1 MLTVVQIRA
10 LKPAERPY
18 KVADS
23 DGLYL
28 LVQPSGALLWR
39 FRYRCCGIERKLSLG
54 SFPDVTLVQAR
65 RKRDEAKAELDD
77 GIDPVEEKRQRR
89 LKAELAA
96 QTTFALV
103 AGEYI
108 EKMERE
114 GRSPATIKKARWFL
128 ELLDGIAKRPIA
140 AITPHELLD
149 VLKRVERRGHHET
162 ALRLRSFAGRVFRY
176 GFATLRTERNP
187 ADILRGA
194 LTVPRVKHHAAIVEP
209 KKVGDLL
216 RAIDGYTGRPETLH
230 ALRIAPHVF
239 LRPGELRQAKWSEID
254 FAEKVWRV
262 PAERMKMKQPHA
274 VPLSRQ
280 VLFLLQDLRSLA
292 RDSEFL
298 FPALHTT
305 KRCISDNTLNV
316 ALRRLGFENDEMTSH
331 GFRAMASTLLN
342 ESGLWHPDA
351 IERAL
356 AHGEKDKVR
365 AAYYRG
371 AHWAEWV
378 RMAQW
383 WSDYLDQLRIG
394 SAVIKGKFRKRAQG
408 RCPNTFFSAV
418 ALAATIFFRQ

>member
-1 MLTVVQIRA
+1 MLTVVQIQA
-10 LKPAERPY
+10 LKPAARPF
-18 KVADS
+18 KVFDS

-54 SFPDVTLVQAR
+54 SFPQVTLSQAR
-65 RKRDEAKAELDD
+65 RKRDEAKGELDD
-77 GIDPVEEKRQRR
+77 GIDPAEVKRQKR
-89 LKAELAA
+89 LEAELAA
-96 QTTFALV
+96 KTTFALV
-103 AGEYI
+103 ADEYI
-108 EKMERE
+108 QKMERE
-114 GRSPATIKKARWFL
+114 GRAPATIKKARWFL
-128 ELLDGIAKRPIA
+128 ELLGGIAKRPIA
-140 AITPHELLD
+140 SITPHELLD

-162 ALRLRSFAGRVFRY
+162 AVRLRAFAGRVFRY
-176 GFATLRTERNP
+176 GFATLRTEKNP

-194 LTVPRVKHHAAIVEP
+194 LTVPQVKHHAAIIEP
-209 KKVGDLL
+209 KKVGELL
-216 RAIDGYTGRPETLH
+216 RAIEEYKGRPETLH

-280 VLFLLQDLRSLA
+280 VLFILQDLRSIA
-292 RDSEFL
+292 RTSEFL

-305 KRCISDNTLNV
+305 RRPISDNTLNV
-316 ALRRLGFENDEMTSH
+316 ALRRLGFEHDEMTSH

-356 AHGEKDKVR
+356 AHGERDRVR
-365 AAYYRG
+365 AAYHRG
-371 AHWAEWV
+371 AHWNERV

-383 WSDYLDQLRIG
+383 WSDYLDQLRVG
-394 SAVIKGKFRKRAQG
+394 GKVIRGRFRKRG
-408 RCPNTFFSAV
+408 
-418 ALAATIFFRQ
+418 

>member
-1 MLTVVQIRA
+1 MLTVVQIKA
-10 LKPAERPY
+10 LKPAERPF
-18 KVADS
+18 KVSDS
-23 DGLYL
+23 DGLYV

-39 FRYRCCGIERKLSLG
+39 FRYRSSGIERKLSLG
-54 SFPDVTLVQAR
+54 SFPEVSLAQAR
-65 RKRDEAKAELDD
+65 RKRDEAKAELED
-77 GIDPVEEKRQRR
+77 GIDPVEEKRQSR

-96 QTTFALV
+96 QTTFGLV
-103 AGEYI
+103 AEEYI
-108 EKMERE
+108 QKMERE

-128 ELLDGIAKRPIA
+128 ELLAGIAKRPIA
-140 AITPHELLD
+140 LVTPHELLD

-162 ALRLRSFAGRVFRY
+162 ALRLRSFAGRVFSY

-194 LTVPRVKHHAAIVEP
+194 LTVPKVKHHAAIIEP
-209 KKVGDLL
+209 KKVGELL
-216 RAIDGYTGRPETLH
+216 RAIEEYKGRPETLH

-239 LRPGELRQAKWSEID
+239 LRPGELRQAKWDEID

-280 VLFLLQDLRSLA
+280 SLFILQDLRSLA
-292 RDSEFL
+292 RTSEYL

-305 KRCISDNTLNV
+305 KRPLSDNTLNV

-356 AHGEKDKVR
+356 AHGEKDRVR
-365 AAYYRG
+365 AAYHRG
-371 AHWAEWV
+371 AHWAERV

-394 SAVIKGKFRKRAQG
+394 GEVVKGKFRSRA
-408 RCPNTFFSAV
+408 
-418 ALAATIFFRQ
+418 

>member
-1 MLTVVQIRA
+1 MLTVVQIKA
-10 LKPAERPY
+10 LKPAERPF
-18 KVADS
+18 KVSDS
-23 DGLYL
+23 DGLYV

-39 FRYRCCGIERKLSLG
+39 FRYRSSGIERKLSLG
-54 SFPDVTLVQAR
+54 SFPEVSLAQAR
-65 RKRDEAKAELDD
+65 RKRDEAKAELED
-77 GIDPVEEKRQRR
+77 GIDPVEEKRQSR

-96 QTTFALV
+96 QTTFGLV
-103 AGEYI
+103 AEEYI
-108 EKMERE
+108 QKMERE

-128 ELLDGIAKRPIA
+128 ELLAGIANRPIA
-140 AITPHELLD
+140 LVTPHELLD

-194 LTVPRVKHHAAIVEP
+194 LTVPKVKHHAAIIEP
-209 KKVGDLL
+209 KKVGELL
-216 RAIDGYTGRPETLH
+216 RAIEDYRGRPETLH

-239 LRPGELRQAKWSEID
+239 LRPGELRQAKWDEID

-280 VLFLLQDLRSLA
+280 SLFILQDLRSLA
-292 RDSEFL
+292 RTSEYL

-305 KRCISDNTLNV
+305 KRPLSDNTLNV

-356 AHGEKDKVR
+356 AHGQKDRVR
-365 AAYYRG
+365 AAYHRG
-371 AHWAEWV
+371 AHWAERV

-394 SAVIKGKFRKRAQG
+394 GEVVKGRFRSRA
-408 RCPNTFFSAV
+408 
-418 ALAATIFFRQ
+418 

>member
-18 KVADS
+18 KVADA

-54 SFPDVTLVQAR
+54 SFPDVSLPQAR

-96 QTTFALV
+96 QTTFGLV
-103 AGEYI
+103 AEEYI
-108 EKMERE
+108 QKMERE
-114 GRSPATIKKARWFL
+114 GKSPATLKKARWFL
-128 ELLDGIAKRPIA
+128 ELLAGIAKRPIA
-140 AITPHELLD
+140 SVTPHELLD

-187 ADILRGA
+187 AEILRGA

-209 KKVGDLL
+209 KKVGELL
-216 RAIDGYTGRPETLH
+216 RAIDGYQGRPETLH

-254 FAEKVWRV
+254 FAEKVWHV
-262 PAERMKMKQPHA
+262 PAERMKMKQAHA

-280 VLFLLQDLRSLA
+280 VLYLLQDLRSLA
-292 RDSEFL
+292 RESEFL

-305 KRCISDNTLNV
+305 KRPLSDNTLNV
-316 ALRRLGFENDEMTSH
+316 ALRRLGFEHDEMTSH

-365 AAYYRG
+365 AAYHRG
-371 AHWAEWV
+371 AHWAERV

-394 SAVIKGKFRKRAQG
+394 GKVIKGKFRKRA
-408 RCPNTFFSAV
+408 
-418 ALAATIFFRQ
+418 

>member
-1 MLTVVQIRA
+1 MGPRTVQEAWPHATVMQIRS

-18 KVADS
+18 KVADA

-39 FRYRCCGIERKLSLG
+39 FRCRCCGIERKLSLG
-54 SFPDVTLVQAR
+54 SFPDVSLPQAR

-96 QTTFALV
+96 QTTFGLV
-103 AGEYI
+103 AEEYI
-108 EKMERE
+108 QKMERE
-114 GRSPATIKKARWFL
+114 GKSPATLKKARWFL
-128 ELLDGIAKRPIA
+128 ELLAGIVKRPIA
-140 AITPHELLD
+140 SVTPHELID

-209 KKVGDLL
+209 KKVGELL
-216 RAIDGYTGRPETLH
+216 RAIDGYQGRPETLH

-239 LRPGELRQAKWSEID
+239 LRPGELRQVKWSEID

-262 PAERMKMKQPHA
+262 PAERMKMKQAHA

-280 VLFLLQDLRSLA
+280 VLYLLQDLRSLA
-292 RDSEFL
+292 RESEFL

-305 KRCISDNTLNV
+305 KRPLSDNTLNV
-316 ALRRLGFENDEMTSH
+316 ALCRLGFEHDEMTSH

-342 ESGLWHPDA
+342 ESGSGIPTPLSARWPMA
-351 IERAL
+351 RRTRFARLTIAALIGRRECAWRSGGQIISTSFAL
-356 AHGEKDKVR
+356 AER
-365 AAYYRG
+365 
-371 AHWAEWV
+371 
-378 RMAQW
+378 
-383 WSDYLDQLRIG
+383 
-394 SAVIKGKFRKRAQG
+394 
-408 RCPNTFFSAV
+408 
-418 ALAATIFFRQ
+418 

>member
-1 MLTVVQIRA
+1 MLTVVQIQS
-10 LKPAERPY
+10 LKPAERPF
-18 KVADS
+18 KVFDS

-54 SFPDVTLVQAR
+54 SFPDVTLQQAR
-65 RKRDEAKAELDD
+65 RKRDAAKGELED
-77 GIDPVEEKRQRR
+77 GIDPVEEKRQKR
-89 LKAELAA
+89 LQAELAA
-96 QTTFALV
+96 KTTFGLV
-103 AGEYI
+103 AEEYI
-108 EKMERE
+108 QKMERE
-114 GRSPATIKKARWFL
+114 ARAPATIKKARWFL
-128 ELLDGIAKRPIA
+128 ELLGCLSKRPIA
-140 AITPHELLD
+140 AVTPHELLD

-162 ALRLRSFAGRVFRY
+162 AVRLRAFAGRVFRY
-176 GFATLRTERNP
+176 GFATLRTEKNP

-209 KKVGDLL
+209 KKVGELL
-216 RAIDGYTGRPETLH
+216 RAIEDYKGRPETLY
-230 ALRIAPHVF
+230 ALRLAPHVF
-239 LRPGELRQAKWSEID
+239 LRPGELRQAKWTEID

-280 VLFLLQDLRSLA
+280 VLFILQDLRSLA
-292 RDSEFL
+292 RSSEFL

-305 KRCISDNTLNV
+305 KRPISENTMNV
-316 ALRRLGFENDEMTSH
+316 ALRRLGFEHDEMTSH

-356 AHGEKDKVR
+356 AHGEKDRVR
-365 AAYYRG
+365 AAYHRG
-371 AHWAEWV
+371 AHWNERV

-383 WSDYLDQLRIG
+383 WSDYLDQLKAG
-394 SAVIKGKFRKRAQG
+394 GKVIRGKFRKRA
-408 RCPNTFFSAV
+408 
-418 ALAATIFFRQ
+418 

>member
-54 SFPDVTLVQAR
+54 SFPDVSLVQAR

-77 GIDPVEEKRQRR
+77 GIDRVEEKRQRR

-103 AGEYI
+103 AEEYI
-108 EKMERE
+108 QKMERE

-230 ALRIAPHVF
+230 ALRVAPHVF

-365 AAYYRG
+365 AAYHRG
-371 AHWAEWV
+371 AHWAERV

-394 SAVIKGKFRKRAQG
+394 GAVIKGKFRKRA
-408 RCPNTFFSAV
+408 
-418 ALAATIFFRQ
+418 

>member
-18 KVADS
+18 KVADV

-54 SFPDVTLVQAR
+54 SFPDVSLVQAR

-96 QTTFALV
+96 QTTFELV
-103 AGEYI
+103 AEEYI
-108 EKMERE
+108 QKMERE
-114 GRSPATIKKARWFL
+114 GRSPATLKKARWFL
-128 ELLDGIAKRPIA
+128 ELLAGIAKRPIA
-140 AITPHELLD
+140 SVTPHELLD

-209 KKVGDLL
+209 KKVGELL

-280 VLFLLQDLRSLA
+280 VLYLLQDLRSLA
-292 RDSEFL
+292 RDSEYL

-305 KRCISDNTLNV
+305 KRPLSDNTLNV
-316 ALRRLGFENDEMTSH
+316 ALRRLGFEHDEMTSH

-356 AHGEKDKVR
+356 AHGERDRVR
-365 AAYYRG
+365 AAYHRG
-371 AHWAEWV
+371 AHWAERV

-383 WSDYLDQLRIG
+383 WSDYLDQLRVG
-394 SAVIKGKFRKRAQG
+394 GKVIKGKFRSRA
-408 RCPNTFFSAV
+408 
-418 ALAATIFFRQ
+418 

>member
-10 LKPAERPY
+10 LRPAERPY
-18 KVADS
+18 KVADV

-54 SFPDVTLVQAR
+54 SFPDVSLVQAR

-89 LKAELAA
+89 LKAGLAA
-96 QTTFALV
+96 QTTFAVV
-103 AGEYI
+103 AEEYI
-108 EKMERE
+108 QKMERE

-140 AITPHELLD
+140 SVTPHELLD

-194 LTVPRVKHHAAIVEP
+194 LTIPRVKHHAAIIEP
-209 KKVGDLL
+209 EKVGELL
-216 RAIDGYTGRPETLH
+216 RAIDNYSGRPETLH

-254 FAEKVWRV
+254 FADKVWRV

-280 VLFLLQDLRSLA
+280 VLYLLQDLRSLA

-305 KRCISDNTLNV
+305 KRPLSDNTLNV
-316 ALRRLGFENDEMTSH
+316 ALRRLGFDHDEMTSH

-356 AHGEKDKVR
+356 AHGQKDRVR
-365 AAYYRG
+365 AAYHRG
-371 AHWAEWV
+371 AHWAERV

-383 WSDYLDQLRIG
+383 WSDYLDQLRVGGQI
-394 SAVIKGKFRKRAQG
+394 IKGKFRKRA
-408 RCPNTFFSAV
+408 
-418 ALAATIFFRQ
+418 

>member
-18 KVADS
+18 KVADV

-103 AGEYI
+103 AEEYI

-365 AAYYRG
+365 AAYHRG
-371 AHWAEWV
+371 AHWAERV

-394 SAVIKGKFRKRAQG
+394 GAVIKGKFRKRA
-408 RCPNTFFSAV
+408 
-418 ALAATIFFRQ
+418 

>member
-18 KVADS
+18 KVADA

-77 GIDPVEEKRQRR
+77 GTDPVEEKRQRR

-305 KRCISDNTLNV
+305 KRCISENTLNV

-365 AAYYRG
+365 AAYHRG
-371 AHWAEWV
+371 AHWAERV

-394 SAVIKGKFRKRAQG
+394 GAVIKGTFRKR
-408 RCPNTFFSAV
+408 V
-418 ALAATIFFRQ
+418 

>member
-1 MLTVVQIRA
+1 MLTVVQIKA
-10 LKPAERPY
+10 LKPAERPF
-18 KVADS
+18 KVSDS
-23 DGLYL
+23 DGLYV

-39 FRYRCCGIERKLSLG
+39 FRYRSSGIERKLSLG
-54 SFPDVTLVQAR
+54 SFPEVSLAQAR
-65 RKRDEAKAELDD
+65 RKRDEAKAELED
-77 GIDPVEEKRQRR
+77 GIDPVEEKRQSR

-96 QTTFALV
+96 QTTFGLV
-103 AGEYI
+103 AEEYI
-108 EKMERE
+108 QKMERE

-128 ELLDGIAKRPIA
+128 ELLAGIAKRPIA
-140 AITPHELLD
+140 LVTPHELLD

-194 LTVPRVKHHAAIVEP
+194 LTVPKVKHHAAIIEP
-209 KKVGDLL
+209 KKVGELL
-216 RAIDGYTGRPETLH
+216 RAIEEYKGRPETLH

-239 LRPGELRQAKWSEID
+239 LRPGELRQAKWDEID

-280 VLFLLQDLRSLA
+280 SLFILQDLRSLA
-292 RDSEFL
+292 RTSEYL

-305 KRCISDNTLNV
+305 KRPLSDNTLNV

-356 AHGEKDKVR
+356 AHGQKDRVR
-365 AAYYRG
+365 AAYHRG
-371 AHWAEWV
+371 AHWAERV

-394 SAVIKGKFRKRAQG
+394 GEVVKGRFRSRA
-408 RCPNTFFSAV
+408 
-418 ALAATIFFRQ
+418 